1 MDLVIALGI
10 PLVIILG
17 LTIIFTT
24 DGVPGWVNNIN
35 SKYSRKTWL
44 YGVIALSSASLLI
57 ALLKK

>member
-24 DGVPGWVNNIN
+24 DGVPNWVYNIN
-35 SKYSRKTWL
+35 NKYSRKTWL
-44 YGVIALSSASLLI
+44 YGVLALSIGSLTI
-57 ALLKK
+57 AMFSR

>member
-10 PLVIILG
+10 PLVIMLG

-24 DGVPGWVNNIN
+24 DGVPNWVYNIN

-44 YGVIALSSASLLI
+44 FGVIALSIGSLI
-57 ALLKK
+57 IVMFRR

>member
-10 PLVIILG
+10 PLFIVLG

-44 YGVIALSSASLLI
+44 YGVIALSIGSLII
-57 ALLKK
+57 AMFRR

>member
-10 PLVIILG
+10 PLFIVLG

-35 SKYSRKTWL
+35 SKYSSKTWL
-44 YGVIALSSASLLI
+44 YGVIALSTASLLV

>member
-24 DGVPGWVNNIN
+24 DGVPNWVYNIN
-35 SKYSRKTWL
+35 NKYSRKTWL
-44 YGVIALSSASLLI
+44 YGVIALSIGSLII
-57 ALLKK
+57 AMFRR

>member
-44 YGVIALSSASLLI
+44 YGVIALSGASLLI

>member
-24 DGVPGWVNNIN
+24 DGVPTWVHDIN

-44 YGVIALSSASLLI
+44 YGVIALSTGSLLI
-57 ALLKK
+57 AMFRR

>member
-24 DGVPGWVNNIN
+24 DGVPNWVYNIN
-35 SKYSRKTWL
+35 NKYSRKTWL
-44 YGVIALSSASLLI
+44 YGVIALSIGSLII
-57 ALLKK
+57 AMFSR

>member
-24 DGVPGWVNNIN
+24 DGVPNWVYNIN
-35 SKYSRKTWL
+35 NKYSRSIWL
-44 YGVIALSSASLLI
+44 YGVIALSVGSLI
-57 ALLKK
+57 IVMFRR

>member
-24 DGVPGWVNNIN
+24 DGVPNWVYHINN
-35 SKYSRKTWL
+35 KYSRKTWL
-44 YGVIALSSASLLI
+44 YGVIALSIGSLII
-57 ALLKK
+57 AMFSR

>member
-24 DGVPGWVNNIN
+24 DGVPNWVYNIN
-35 SKYSRKTWL
+35 NKYSRSIWL
-44 YGVIALSSASLLI
+44 YGVIALSTGSLLI
-57 ALLKK
+57 AMFRR

>member
-17 LTIIFTT
+17 LTVIFTT

>member
-24 DGVPGWVNNIN
+24 DGVPNWVYNIN
-35 SKYSRKTWL
+35 NKYSRKTWL
-44 YGVIALSSASLLI
+44 YGVIALSIGSLI
-57 ALLKK
+57 IVMFRR

>member
-17 LTIIFTT
+17 LTIIFTA
-24 DGVPGWVNNIN
+24 DGVPNWVYNIN

-44 YGVIALSSASLLI
+44 YGVIALSIGSLII
-57 ALLKK
+57 AMFRR